1 MSRTKVNNETIYQ
14 ELDKL
19 ASLYYSHCS
28 VKDILKYLSDLTS
41 LSVILTSS
49 SFEVLSAY
57 FWEDQL
63 ANLAY
68 DRILPLYTAPG
79 ESNIIPFKINGRLTN
94 FLAMSLPDRSNYLCI
109 EASFEHSDKYRK
121 LILKNSLPFLSLLL
135 EKANLEP
142 FGHSANRYRP
152 LFRILRED
160 TSRLPEEVRQIA
172 SLYHIDTD
180 LKRVCMTIQPQETMT
195 LAEIKQLS
203 QRIRGFIEDRRSF
216 VASREDLIVVLLF
229 YPQELQ
235 DLDAITQS
243 YMLAIALFD
252 FLSGQYSL
260 RIGISTAHKG
270 PETMHVAY
278 NESIQSI
285 KVQKQLGLSNTASSY
300 FEQSIF
306 HILNTPQL
314 ANFQKLA
321 LDIIEPLLSYD
332 AANGTNYYEIL
343 KQYFRNNFNIQKTAK
358 ALYIHRNTLTY
369 RLQHLTEL
377 LKFDFDF
384 ENNTDALFTLYLC
397 ICVHE
402 LGYRADDPRTPGM
415 P

>member
-109 EASFEHSDKYRK
+109 EASFE
-121 LILKNSLPFLSLLL
+121 
-135 EKANLEP
+135 
-142 FGHSANRYRP
+142 HSANRYRP

-369 RLQHLTEL
+369 RLQHLKEL

>member
-14 ELDKL
+14 ELDEL

-121 LILKNSLPFLSLLL
+121 LILKNFPPLSFPASGKSKSGALRPQRQPLPAPVPDSQ
-135 EKANLEP
+135 
-142 FGHSANRYRP
+142 
-152 LFRILRED
+152 ED

-369 RLQHLTEL
+369 RLQHLKEL